1 MKTHNISRKL
11 HPENLRKLTKPV
23 ALCISALFIISM
35 LSALA
40 LTPVQARIGTPA
52 SYTYRWYQRA
62 TPTPTPTPTPTSIPS
77 TTSNLT
83 PFPTGWEA
91 PSIGGTSSGWSVGL
105 SGVTNVVL
113 DNSVLYNGQ
122 PTIRISPT
130 GSSIDPDRENDGPW
144 ITVHPGDHLVFTGW
158 IKTSAS
164 SIGDTYIY
172 HGCAMGLDFYGA
184 KGRITGCSSPT
195 GKTNPSSSSGPWPS
209 DNGGTFVS
217 WGKGWTQV
225 RMDFVVQSQ
234 YPADYLGSGFGT
246 NFAYSP
252 GTKVTPTALIPFF
265 SVMDSSGEQGVA
277 WFAGAVLYINP

>member
-40 LTPVQARIGTPA
+40 LTPVQARIGTPG

-91 PSIGGTSSGWSVGL
+91 PSIGGTSSAWSVGL

-122 PTIRISPT
+122 PTIRIDPT
-130 GSSIDPDRENDGPW
+130 GSSTDPDRENDGPW
-144 ITVHPGDHLVFTGW
+144 ITVHPGDHLVFSGW
-158 IKTSAS
+158 VKTQAS
-164 SIGDTYIY
+164 TIGDTYMY
-172 HGCAMGLDFYGA
+172 HGICLGVDFYGA
-184 KGRITGCSSPT
+184 NGRICGVSSPT
-195 GKTNPSSSSGPWPS
+195 GQPWTPSGGYPS
-209 DNGGTFVS
+209 DNGAEFVS
-217 WGKGWTQV
+217 WGHTSWVQIKI
-225 RMDFVVQSQ
+225 DFTVASQ
-234 YPADYLGSGFGT
+234 YPADTFGSGFGT
-246 NFAYSP
+246 NFAYSVGQMVAP
-252 GTKVTPTALIPFF
+252 VALIPYFWC
-265 SVMDSSGEQGVA
+265 MNSSGDTASA